1 MSKSI
6 FIVAVAMGSSL
17 FASSGAFAASFSNPN
32 SPYMTNY
39 MSEENVLIQP
49 INSPVSTIGKV
60 KGKATFERRATI
72 VPLDDGSQGQNG
84 LMMCESTF
92 CSKSEPYWV
101 LIVTQDKVK
110 YELEEMFNLGSETPP
125 ESVLVSGSIIR
136 PGTRITLEGRIQLV
150 TPGYATIRDIRRID
164 VEMD

>member
-1 MSKSI
+1 MFKSI
-6 FIVAVAMGSSL
+6 FILATAFSLSSSAVAGS
-17 FASSGAFAASFSNPN
+17 FASN
-32 SPYMTNY
+32 YMTSY
-39 MSEENVLIQP
+39 VTDDLVIQP
-49 INSPVSTIGKV
+49 VSPPVSTIGKV
-60 KGKATFERRATI
+60 KGKVTFERRATI

-84 LMMCESTF
+84 LMMCENTF

-101 LIVTQDKVK
+101 VIVTQDKVK
-110 YELEEMFNLGSETPP
+110 YEVEEMFNLGSETPP